1 MPLQISLSS
10 LAVEKFLDAQHERT
24 NYAIPMLKIQKQHLS
39 PIQYSS
45 RHFFLRSSIEYTNP
59 QLTVEELQGIIAAR
73 LLEVCGNYMLDN
85 DISQLQPGDLD
96 QLCELLEQ
104 PPVSNIVSFLLN
116 TDDVEPDRYSMNPFK
131 ESIVTIWSK

>member
-1 MPLQISLSS
+1 
-10 LAVEKFLDAQHERT
+10 
-24 NYAIPMLKIQKQHLS
+24 MLKIQKQHLS
-39 PIQYSS
+39 PIHYSS

-85 DISQLQPGDLD
+85 GISQLQPGDLD
-96 QLCELLEQ
+96 ELCELLEQ

-116 TDDVEPDRYSMNPFK
+116 TDDVEADRY
-131 ESIVTIWSK
+131 